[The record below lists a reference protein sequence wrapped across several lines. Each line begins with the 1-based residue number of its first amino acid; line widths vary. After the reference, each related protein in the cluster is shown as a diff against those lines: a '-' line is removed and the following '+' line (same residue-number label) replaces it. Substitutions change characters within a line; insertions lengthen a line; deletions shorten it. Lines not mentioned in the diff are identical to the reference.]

1 MDKIKLKS
9 AFVDERG
16 SIWDIVGDDIIHH
29 SGYLISKKKS
39 MRGKHFHKEQ
49 KQYTILLHGKMRIL
63 IKNLLNP
70 DAKLEII
77 DLNEMEMILIPP
89 FHYHS
94 LEAIENSECLILTS
108 KSRTNAGYEN
118 DTIRVND
125 IESFTLETD

>member
-1 MDKIKLKS
+1 MDKIKLKP

-29 SGYLISKKKS
+29 SGYLISKKNS
-39 MRGKHFHKEQ
+39 IRGKHFHKEQ

-108 KSRTNAGYEN
+108 KSRTNTGYEN

-125 IESFTLETD
+125 IESFTLETN

>member
-29 SGYLISKKKS
+29 SGYLISKKNS
-39 MRGKHFHKEQ
+39 IRGKHFHKEQ

-94 LEAIENSECLILTS
+94 LEAIEDSECLILTS
-108 KSRTNAGYEN
+108 KSRINAGYEN

-125 IESFTLETD
+125 IESFTLETN

>member
-29 SGYLISKKKS
+29 SGYLISKKNS
-39 MRGKHFHKEQ
+39 IRGKHFHKEQ
-49 KQYTILLHGKMRIL
+49 KQYTILLHGKMRIQ

-94 LEAIENSECLILTS
+94 LEAIEDSECLILTS
-108 KSRTNAGYEN
+108 KSRTNTGYEN

-125 IESFTLETD
+125 IESFTLETN

>member
-29 SGYLISKKKS
+29 SGYLISKKNS
-39 MRGKHFHKEQ
+39 IRGKHFHKEQ
-49 KQYTILLHGKMRIL
+49 KQYTILLRGKMRIL

-77 DLNEMEMILIPP
+77 DLDEMEMILIPP

-94 LEAIENSECLILTS
+94 LEAIEDSECLILTS
-108 KSRTNAGYEN
+108 KSRTNMGYEN
-118 DTIRVND
+118 DTIRVDD
-125 IESFTLETD
+125 IESFTLETN